1 MIPLPLALI
10 ASPLLLAVIIYVIRR
25 LTALSSILSL
35 AAAAVFTW
43 FVTAAPTSAD
53 ETVLG
58 GWIAGGEQ
66 VILGRPLVF
75 APGDRPVLL
84 ALCVAATVLFALAAI
99 LPKTTSRPDDTLFP
113 GLMSLLGIAAA
124 VLVTETFVFS
134 VLLVQVAVMLITALL
149 QGARFGS
156 TRGAW
161 RFFLFSTLAL
171 PFLLVAGWQID
182 FQAANPGQTDLLNPA
197 VLLLTLGF
205 AIYLAAVPFHQWLAP
220 AASETHPLVQPIAFG
235 FFHVITLSVISNAL
249 VQFPWYAESQV
260 PFQWLAFLGT
270 LTAGAGAFLAF
281 SSSSFGQLAGYT
293 LLVDVGGLLL
303 VLGSGDQASLQ
314 VAWTMVLLRIVEPD
328 CLGNRAGD
336 HSAKGGVGSD
346 CRCRGPG
353 PISSAGCGRATAGRA
368 WSGRLSI
375 GPGILWTL
383 DGHRTGCAGEHRP
396 CWPLVAGKREWRDR
410 HVAVGEY
417 PLPHLFFSSE
427 NRADRRSATLDHGS
441 CTGSRSAGNSG
452 PQPLPKSHH
461 GLCRQDRILPESLNH
476 HNVF

>member
-314 VAWTMVLLRIVEPD
+314 VAWTMVLLRIVSLTVWGTGLAIIRQKAGSDQIADAEG
-328 CLGNRAGD
+328 LGRSLPLAAAVLLLGGLGLAGFPLGPGFSGRWMATGLVARESIGRAGLLLLG
-336 HSAKGGVGSD
+336 SASGVIGMLRLASTLFHTS
-346 CRCRGPG
+346 
-353 PISSAGCGRATAGRA
+353 SSAQKT
-368 WSGRLSI
+368 
-375 GPGILWTL
+375 GP
-383 DGHRTGCAGEHRP
+383 TG
-396 CWPLVAGKREWRDR
+396 
-410 HVAVGEY
+410 
-417 PLPHLFFSSE
+417 
-427 NRADRRSATLDHGS
+427 DRRRWIMAVALAAVLLGTLVLSLYPNPIMASAVKIASYL
-441 CTGSRSAGNSG
+441 SR
-452 PQPLPKSHH
+452 
-461 GLCRQDRILPESLNH
+461 
-476 HNVF
+476 